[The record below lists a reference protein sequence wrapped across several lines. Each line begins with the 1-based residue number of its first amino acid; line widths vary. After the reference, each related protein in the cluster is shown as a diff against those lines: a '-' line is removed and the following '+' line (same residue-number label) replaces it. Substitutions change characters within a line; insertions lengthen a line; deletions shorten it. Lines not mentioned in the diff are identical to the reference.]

1 MHADVRMA
9 GRLSMHAGT
18 VAARVASD
26 KSALG
31 DATPRHQ
38 VLRGQC
44 AQGAAARGGRG
55 GASEWG
61 MVLQSSI
68 SGISE
73 LARLPYWP
81 LSA

>member
-1 MHADVRMA
+1 MPQWNSAGQQDGLSFLSHMHAHVRMA

-18 VAARVASD
+18 VAARLASD

-44 AQGAAARGGRG
+44 AQGAAARGVRG
-55 GASEWG
+55 GGSECG
-61 MVLQSSI
+61 MVLQ
-68 SGISE
+68 
-73 LARLPYWP
+73 
-81 LSA
+81 